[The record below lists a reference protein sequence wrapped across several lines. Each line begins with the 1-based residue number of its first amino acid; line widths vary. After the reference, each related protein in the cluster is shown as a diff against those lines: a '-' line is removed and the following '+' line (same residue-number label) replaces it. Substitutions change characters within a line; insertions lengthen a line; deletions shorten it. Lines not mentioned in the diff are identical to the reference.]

1 MYKGQYYTI
10 QSATNLINDAVLG
23 TIKLSLTIFNY
34 DKSKQVIPTE
44 FLILRQIY
52 TLPSILLGTPFMTQ
66 NGVQI
71 SFDKYTGNCAVY
83 VNNYFIPIIEYGDT
97 FTPAQQS
104 PNLHQA
110 VFTSTVQTRF
120 AFSWVTA
127 QFNFAWF

>member
-1 MYKGQYYTI
+1 M
-10 QSATNLINDAVLG
+10 INDAVLG

-44 FLILRQIY
+44 FLILRQKC

-71 SFDKYTGNCAVY
+71 SFIKDCAVY
-83 VNNYFIPIIEYGDT
+83 VKNSFIPIIEYGDT

-104 PNLHQA
+104 PNSHPV
-110 VFTSTVQTRF
+110 VFTSIVHLQSYQSSTTAE
-120 AFSWVTA
+120 AFNQPTIFKEHEKVDMHIYQS
-127 QFNFAWF
+127 F